1 VLILCDAG
9 AMTKPYSEDLR
20 TRIVRAVSE
29 EGMSRPQAA
38 ARFAVSLPSVKRYLR
53 QWRERGTLIPRVA
66 PGRAPAIPHRQHAAV
81 VAQLAAHPDATLEEH
96 CERWHAATGVRV
108 SASTWCR
115 MRRRVGWT
123 HKKSP

>member
-1 VLILCDAG
+1 
-9 AMTKPYSEDLR
+9 MTKPYSDDLR
-20 TRIVRAVSE
+20 VRIVRAVSE
-29 EGMSRPQAA
+29 EGLSQPRVA
-38 ARFAVSLPSVKRYLR
+38 ARFAVSLPSVKRYLK
-53 QWRERGTLIPRVA
+53 QWRATGTLAARAA

-96 CERWHAATGVRV
+96 CDYWHAATGVRV

-123 HKKSP
+123 HKKSR